1 MGGYLSSRLFYYMA
15 AFMIAVTFNFLL
27 PRLMPGDPFEI
38 MFAASQGKIQPEQL
52 DVLKEQYGFVVG
64 PWHVQYWDYIK
75 GIFSADLGPSL
86 TYYPTPVTEIIAGAL
101 PWTLFLAGVSSF
113 ICIMVG
119 LALGIF
125 AAYHRGGKLDSIASP
140 GLTLLGAFPQ
150 MVSAMLILFF
160 FGLYLNWFPISYGYD
175 PDINA
180 GWTLEFFLSVANHA
194 ALPLLTLV
202 ITGLGGWLFLMR
214 NSMINT
220 LGEDYITMGKAKG
233 LSSRRV
239 MVQYAARNAVLPVV
253 TAVALNIGFLVAGLL
268 IIEMIFNYPG
278 VGNMMLTAVVGR
290 DYPLLQGLLLAIV
303 VCVLVANFL
312 ADLAYLWLDPRLRK
326 S

>member
-1 MGGYLSSRLFYYMA
+1 MSGFIGSRLLYYIA
-15 AFMIAVTFNFLL
+15 AFMVAVAFNFLL

-52 DVLKEQYGFVVG
+52 AVLKEQYGFVAG
-64 PWHVQYWDYIK
+64 PWHVQFWDYIK

-86 TYYPTPVTEIIAGAL
+86 TYYPTPVTEIIAGAM
-101 PWTLFLAGVSSF
+101 PWTIFLAGVASF
-113 ICIMVG
+113 ISIGIG
-119 LALGIF
+119 LSLGIF

-140 GLTLLGAFPQ
+140 GLTLIGSFPQ
-150 MVSAMLILFF
+150 MVSAMLILFL
-160 FGLYLNWFPISYGYD
+160 FGLKLDWFPISYGYN
-175 PDINA
+175 PDIDA
-180 GWTLEFFLSVANHA
+180 GWTLEFFLSVASHA
-194 ALPLLTLV
+194 ALPLLTMV
-202 ITGLGGWLFLMR
+202 ITALGGWLFLMR

-253 TAVALNIGFLVAGLL
+253 TAVALNIGFLVAGVL

-278 VGNMMLTAVVGR
+278 VGNMMLTAVTGR

-303 VCVLVANFL
+303 ICVLIANFL